1 MSKRLILIG
10 GPMGIG
16 KTTLGRYLVDHSSDR
31 AVFLDGDWCWAMHPW
46 DFSTENKKMVMTNIQ
61 FLLNAFIANSRF
73 DTIVFVWVMHQQA
86 IIDSLLDGLRG
97 DFTAYSVSLVAT
109 PAELTRRFEQDVAA
123 GVREQAALAETLAR
137 LPLYDA
143 VASLKLDVTGF
154 DCAESAARLLALV
167 AAATPIF
174 PKKS

>member
-16 KTTLGRYLVDHSSDR
+16 KSTLGQYLVDHSADR

-46 DFSTENKKMVMTNIQ
+46 DFSDENKKMVMANIQ
-61 FLLNAFIANSRF
+61 FLLNAFIANSRL

-86 IIDSLLDGLRG
+86 IIDELLAGLHG
-97 DFTAYSVSLVAT
+97 DFDAHSVSLVAT
-109 PAELTRRFEQDVAA
+109 PAELTRRFEQDVAG
-123 GVREQAALAETLAR
+123 GVREQAALAGTLAR

-154 DCAESAARLLALV
+154 ECAENAARLLALV
-167 AAATPIF
+167 AQAPPFLT
-174 PKKS
+174 KKS